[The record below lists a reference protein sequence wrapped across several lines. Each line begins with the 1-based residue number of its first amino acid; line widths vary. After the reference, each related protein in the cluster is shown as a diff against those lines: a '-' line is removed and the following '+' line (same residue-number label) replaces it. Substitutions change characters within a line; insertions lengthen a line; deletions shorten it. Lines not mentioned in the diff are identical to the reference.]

1 MAVKHSDFVARTP
14 PLKTEEVCMKKL
26 ATLLFAI
33 IFTACVFKTSYAAI
47 DNKWTR
53 LVEES
58 GKVLR
63 DVQQMP
69 DQGIPEDLV
78 RSASA
83 IAIFPSTVSGGFIIG
98 GKYGQGIIMVRD
110 KAGKWSPPAI
120 FTIAGGSFGWQ
131 IGGQATDFVL
141 LVMNRRSLDGIL
153 QGKFKLGADA
163 SVAAGPVGRA
173 AEASTDIQLKG
184 GILSYSRSRGLFAG
198 AKLEGAVIAEHW
210 DGDKELYGKSLS
222 ASSILTRNVV
232 KMPDCAKEVL
242 KVLSKYP
249 YKK

>member
-1 MAVKHSDFVARTP
+1 MCLSLSAIKIKEVGMKKFIALLAAVFMIAQVAGAAEAVK
-14 PLKTEEVCMKKL
+14 
-26 ATLLFAI
+26 
-33 IFTACVFKTSYAAI
+33 

-63 DVQQMP
+63 EVQQMP
-69 DQGIPEDLV
+69 DQGIPEDLL
-78 RSASA
+78 RSASG

-110 KAGKWSPPAI
+110 KSGKWSPPAI
-120 FTIAGGSFGWQ
+120 FMIAGGSFGWQ

-141 LVMNRRSLDGIL
+141 LIMNRRSVDGIL

-198 AKLEGAVIAEHW
+198 AKLEGAVITEHW
-210 DGDKELYGKSLS
+210 DGDKELYGKEFS
-222 ASSILTRNVV
+222 ADSILTRNVV
-232 KMPDCAKEVL
+232 AMPDCAGEVL
-242 KVLSKYP
+242 KVLKKYP
-249 YKK
+249 YRR